1 MNIIGVLSIGC
12 NLIMFNYNCNFC
24 TLYSF
29 TFYRSCCMQLSSQF
43 IYITFNRPIKFIHLL
58 FNIHSIT
65 SNTCMAA
72 FLAFRLLYLSI
83 TIYYF
88 YRYFVFYV
96 NLLFVTIIYT
106 CEPLHAGVSMIL

>member
-1 MNIIGVLSIGC
+1 
-12 NLIMFNYNCNFC
+12 
-24 TLYSF
+24 
-29 TFYRSCCMQLSSQF
+29 
-43 IYITFNRPIKFIHLL
+43 
-58 FNIHSIT
+58 
-65 SNTCMAA
+65 MAA